1 MKNLVLPTLILGVS
15 LLLGPNVPSTL
26 CDEEYLY
33 LNWDESPYT
42 LSFYKDVST
51 YLNIEFKEMPI
62 ESMLFH
68 KAEIGDFVGEFENL
82 RVNTKIVDDDCAFV
96 EINSHRQD
104 ISAGV
109 CLYFGTDFIYGGSE
123 LQYQRWPIPRN
134 ISLPIQPFTTNDI
147 VPFNQSFGNVIE
159 RYWISSSGFGV
170 YVEGEIPLFASVLQ
184 SPNPK
189 LAPEICLFVRNPI
202 QVTGQ
207 QLQHRVMK
215 LHMCKTDNILETH
228 KVMSNKF
235 IMKPKGQPDHRMIR
249 SPIWS
254 TWAKYKTDINQE
266 KVLEYAKDIVK
277 HGFSN
282 SQIEID
288 DMFSTHYGD
297 FDFESKKFPNPSEMI
312 AKLKELGFR
321 ITVWITPFANLDSS
335 VFTEGMEKAFWLKD
349 LTGEV
354 PALVKWWQGTGAILN
369 VDSQEAVD
377 WYLGRLMKMKTDYG
391 VDSFKFDAGEVN
403 FAPPVHEHLT
413 NWTEPTVYTTKY
425 VAAVRKMGPMI
436 EVIN

>member
-1 MKNLVLPTLILGVS
+1 MMNWVSPVLILGVS
-15 LLLGPNVPSTL
+15 LLLGLSVPSTF
-26 CDEEYLY
+26 CDEGYLN
-33 LNWDESPYT
+33 LNWDVAPHI
-42 LSFYKDVST
+42 LSFYKGVST
-51 YLNIEFKEMPI
+51 FLRIDFEEMPV
-62 ESMLFH
+62 ESMSFH
-68 KAEIGDFVGEFENL
+68 RAEPGGFAGHFKNV
-82 RVNTKIVDDDCAFV
+82 RVSTTIVDDDCAFV
-96 EINSHRQD
+96 EVNSYRQD
-104 ISAGV
+104 ISAGL
-109 CLYFGTDFIYGGSE
+109 CLHFGTDFTYGGSE

-134 ISLPIQPFTTNDI
+134 VSLPIQPFTTNDI

-170 YVEGEIPLFASVLQ
+170 YVEGETPLFASVHQ
-184 SPNPK
+184 RSNPK
-189 LAPEICLFVRNPI
+189 LAPLICLFVRKTI
-202 QVTGQ
+202 QVTGK
-207 QLQHRVMK
+207 QLQHRAMK

-228 KVMSNKF
+228 KLMSSKF

-254 TWAKYKTDINQE
+254 TWAKYKTDIDQE

-277 HGFSN
+277 RGFSN

-288 DMFSTHYGD
+288 DMFTTHYGD
-297 FDFESKKFPNPSEMI
+297 FDFESKKFPDPSEMI

-335 VFTEGMEKAFWLKD
+335 AFVEGMEKDFWLKE

-377 WYLGRLMKMKTDYG
+377 WYLGRLEKMRTDYG

-403 FAPPVHEHLT
+403 FVPPVHEHLT

-425 VAAVRKMGPMI
+425 VAAVSKMGPMI